1 MGKNFRRIFWIE
13 MTVTYLIHLETP
25 VILLVIDEP
34 MELVAV
40 LRKIKIDTLENA
52 EQKGEQYP
60 E

>member
-1 MGKNFRRIFWIE
+1 